1 MMMPVTSTKHSDSL
15 RKPALCELLQAR
27 DYLDGVMVQV
37 DGSLVAGYEL
47 AGLNSFYH
55 DDSMRNR
62 SKHALEA
69 LIRSLPERSM
79 RLQLRFEITEG
90 IGDVRTAYPQL
101 NRNENPVLQE
111 IDRMRMRMWD
121 ANEAHGHYLRHLLHA
136 YFIWNPRI
144 HHELAEKLQGKK
156 RSLFSL
162 SVEKCIERERREHED
177 LLSEFG
183 SLLAGVEQ
191 TLTATGMGV
200 RRMTD
205 DEMFLEAKRALN
217 PVFDDRSPL
226 RRPEYSLSYRS
237 VRSQITNTSIE
248 DEQENYLQVGGLLYT
263 FVSMKD
269 LPDGTFP
276 GMLRELLVL
285 DFPIIVNAEVTIP
298 DQSKILE
305 HFKGRLRRMQAAQ
318 RDSHGAF
325 KINVEAQ
332 VAQSQLQEVLQ
343 AVISSS
349 LKVCNYSMV
358 IAVRTSKPIVSRA
371 DLEEAQRTLNDR
383 RQRVVHAVT
392 RMNGARAIPESLAQ
406 RRLFIGNL
414 PGMGQENKRELSCL
428 TLHGADL
435 LPIETPW
442 QGMQQSPLI
451 LLETPYRQLIPFSPY
466 DPSMG
471 DANMLF
477 MAKSGGGKTFMAQ
490 MFLLMMARA
499 NPLISIVERGDSY
512 RPLVELMGG
521 RVIEVDLEGSET
533 LNPWDLPP
541 GEIQPTKDKIAFL
554 KNLTRHMIGDLGQ
567 SDTSLLDN
575 ILSEAIGKVYKRA
588 SVRADNKTPT
598 YLDLRNE
605 LSTWTDEERIEH
617 IRQLAQLAAVALR
630 QWTGEKGVYSKLFDR
645 HTTIRTDAN
654 WLFFNI
660 EGLSSDPR
668 LETAM
673 SMLIAQSMSDR
684 ASGKSGQPS
693 ITVLDECWS
702 LLESP
707 VLADCVVQLFR
718 TARKRGASVWGISQ
732 TLEDFVGTKQKPKEH
747 GAGILR
753 NTSVKVIGQ
762 QPGDVSPLVEHL
774 ALNEVALNEIK
785 RFSAPRKGRS
795 AEVLLVLGEKS
806 ETTQTIRLVPTPLDY
821 WVATTYPRERAYR
834 TYYLTLDRNRPR
846 PLIDSYREL
855 GERFPHGL
863 ADADILPEE
872 VSGAVQRAS
881 AKRREINYSAVGV

>member
-1 MMMPVTSTKHSDSL
+1 
-15 RKPALCELLQAR
+15 
-27 DYLDGVMVQV
+27 
-37 DGSLVAGYEL
+37 
-47 AGLNSFYH
+47 
-55 DDSMRNR
+55 
-62 SKHALEA
+62 
-69 LIRSLPERSM
+69 
-79 RLQLRFEITEG
+79 
-90 IGDVRTAYPQL
+90 
-101 NRNENPVLQE
+101 
-111 IDRMRMRMWD
+111 
-121 ANEAHGHYLRHLLHA
+121 
-136 YFIWNPRI
+136 
-144 HHELAEKLQGKK
+144 
-156 RSLFSL
+156 
-162 SVEKCIERERREHED
+162 
-177 LLSEFG
+177 
-183 SLLAGVEQ
+183 
-191 TLTATGMGV
+191 
-200 RRMTD
+200 
-205 DEMFLEAKRALN
+205 
-217 PVFDDRSPL
+217 
-226 RRPEYSLSYRS
+226 
-237 VRSQITNTSIE
+237 
-248 DEQENYLQVGGLLYT
+248 
-263 FVSMKD
+263 
-269 LPDGTFP
+269 
-276 GMLRELLVL
+276 
-285 DFPIIVNAEVTIP
+285 
-298 DQSKILE
+298 
-305 HFKGRLRRMQAAQ
+305 
-318 RDSHGAF
+318 
-325 KINVEAQ
+325 
-332 VAQSQLQEVLQ
+332 
-343 AVISSS
+343 
-349 LKVCNYSMV
+349 
-358 IAVRTSKPIVSRA
+358 
-371 DLEEAQRTLNDR
+371 
-383 RQRVVHAVT
+383 
-392 RMNGARAIPESLAQ
+392 MNGARAIPESLAQ
-406 RRLFIGNL
+406 RRLFIGSL
-414 PGMGQENKRELSCL
+414 PGMARENKRELSCL

-442 QGMQQSPLI
+442 QGTPQSPLI

-575 ILSEAIGKVYKRA
+575 ILSEAIAKVYKRA

-598 YLDLRNE
+598 YTDLRNE
-605 LSTWTDEERIEH
+605 LSTWTDEERIDH

-654 WLFFNI
+654 WLFFNT
-660 EGLSSDPR
+660 EGLSSDAR

-673 SMLIAQSMSDR
+673 SMLIAQAMSER
-684 ASGKSGQPS
+684 ASGRSGQPS

-718 TARKRGASVWGISQ
+718 TARKRGASVWRISQ

-753 NTSVKVIGQ
+753 NASVKVIGQ
-762 QPGDVSPLVEHL
+762 QPGDVNPLVEHL
-774 ALNEVALNEIK
+774 ALNEVALAEIK

-806 ETTQTIRLVPTPLDY
+806 ETTQTIHLVPTPLDY

-834 TYYLTLDRNRPR
+834 TYFLGLDKNRQR
-846 PLIDSYREL
+846 PLIEIYREL
-855 GERFPHGL
+855 GERFPQGL
-863 ADADILPEE
+863 ADVDVLPEGA
-872 VSGAVQRAS
+872 SGAVQQAS
-881 AKRREINYSAVGV
+881 AKRREVNYSAIGV